1 MYVFCISVLGPKKV
15 IKNNGTDVF
24 KRKKL
29 EETLE
34 EFNELQLK
42 DKRLTLKN
50 HFLHREIL
58 REKEMAKSENISEKT
73 STNFKRNSFYRS
85 VGRVMDVTWKN
96 RLHQIEEE
104 TSKKIKI
111 HEDSQHFNRDTTRKT
126 IAGKHCQQGVSIRK
140 SVRIKVKTT
149 EMEFVSEEKVE
160 DSNLKNLAEDT
171 GSSK

>member
-1 MYVFCISVLGPKKV
+1 M
-15 IKNNGTDVF
+15 
-24 KRKKL
+24 

-50 HFLHREIL
+50 NFLHREIL

-73 STNFKRNSFYRS
+73 SSQFKRNSFYKS
-85 VGRVMDVTWKN
+85 VGRVMDVTQKK
-96 RLHQIEEE
+96 RLHQIKEEE
-104 TSKKIKI
+104 TRKEINI
-111 HEDSQHFNRDTTRKT
+111 HEAAQHFKRDITRKT
-126 IAGKHCQQGVSIRK
+126 IASKPCHQGVSIRK

-149 EMEFVSEEKVE
+149 EMEFVREEKVE
-160 DSNLKNLAEDT
+160 QDNLKHLADDDGI